1 MTKLTTFRIE
11 RGGQPDLQFAGEV
24 VGCGFAHD
32 QQASGITRSTMARLF
47 RTEADHWIA
56 EVVEFEEFA
65 GMRNTL
71 RSAASVSDTA
81 GGLVEFLGA
90 GRAAKALYA
99 SVGSILPRPILFI
112 E

>member
-1 MTKLTTFRIE
+1 MTKLTAFLIE
-11 RGGQPDLQFAGEV
+11 RDGEPDLQFAGEV

-32 QQASGITRSTMARLF
+32 HQANGITRSTMARLF

-56 EVVEFEEFA
+56 EIVDFEEFA

-81 GGLVEFLGA
+81 EGLVEFFGNS
-90 GRAAKALYA
+90 RAAKALYA
-99 SVGSILPRPILFI
+99 SVGSILPRPTLFV